1 MICFVPYYRNLLKLR
16 ILALK
21 ACKITE
27 ITAEN
32 GRFVYKAQ
40 EFVYKSARVHAI
52 CIKKLS
58 SAEYFHHTI

>member
-16 ILALK
+16 ILVLK
-21 ACKITE
+21 ACKTTE

-32 GRFVYKAQ
+32 GIFVHKAQ
-40 EFVYKSARVHAI
+40 EFVYKSAGLSPT

-58 SAEYFHHTI
+58 SAEYFHRRF